1 MKLLMAIFIV
11 VAGMAQAEPVR
22 DVVTMTN
29 AFRAKNGLPP
39 LVASPVL
46 EAVAEVQGHD
56 MAKRGFFG
64 HKGSDGS
71 TVGKRAKRKGYRYCV
86 IAENI
91 AKGQRSSG
99 EVMASWVKSQ
109 GHRRNMLVKNLREI
123 GVIRAPGN
131 IWVMVLGTRRGG
143 C

>member
-1 MKLLMAIFIV
+1 L
-11 VAGMAQAEPVR
+11 
-22 DVVTMTN
+22 TN
-29 AFRAKNGLPP
+29 AFRAKNGLAP
-39 LVASPVL
+39 LAVSPVL
-46 EAVAEVQGHD
+46 EAVAEVQGRD

-91 AKGQRSSG
+91 AKGQRSG
-99 EVMASWVKSQ
+99 AEVMASWIKSP
-109 GHRRNMLVKNLREI
+109 GHRRNLLVKNMREI

-131 IWVMVLGTRRGG
+131 LWVMVLGTRRGE